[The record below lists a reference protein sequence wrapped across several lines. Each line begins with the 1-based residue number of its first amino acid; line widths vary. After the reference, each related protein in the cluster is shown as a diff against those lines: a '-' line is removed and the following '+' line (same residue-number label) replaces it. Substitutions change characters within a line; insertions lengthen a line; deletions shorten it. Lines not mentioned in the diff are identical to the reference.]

1 MPDLVHKVNRGVRV
15 GLFIYKAFS
24 LSAVFPSL
32 AFGSL
37 PSFRK
42 EADLAGMFFVPA
54 SLFTGEK
61 GDRFIITTFSGGWE
75 GGQEKFQPARQCLF
89 FLSRSTPCDKQLRC
103 HSEPSPVPS
112 LSLCRLALAGG
123 GTVKFQHLLHI
134 PPNYYALLL
143 RLSSLSRC
151 LACFPSLPGGARQR
165 PPRRTAGRGI
175 TGA

>member
-54 SLFTGEK
+54 SFYRRERGQIYNYNLEWGV
-61 GDRFIITTFSGGWE
+61 G

-151 LACFPSLPGGARQR
+151 LPCFPSLPGGARQR
-165 PPRRTAGRGI
+165 PPRWPAGRGI